1 VAEGVGGAHYI
12 WVNGEFVG
20 YAQISHALSQFDITE
35 RVTEGDNHIA
45 VLVLKYSDATYF
57 EDQDM
62 FRHSG
67 IFRDVYIVARQRER
81 LNDYQIHTT
90 IGDRVG
96 YIDVTV
102 QDVAEGV

>member
-1 VAEGVGGAHYI
+1 MHKSRTH
-12 WVNGEFVG
+12 F
-20 YAQISHALSQFDITE
+20 QFDITE

-67 IFRDVYIVARQRER
+67 IFS
-81 LNDYQIHTT
+81 
-90 IGDRVG
+90 
-96 YIDVTV
+96 
-102 QDVAEGV
+102 